1 MIKIFVFF
9 IFQVFVVCVKNVNA
23 VNPKSFSTIRHVNAP
38 LGWQSNRHRKYKN
51 WRFYQ
56 REGSLPLF
64 AYIDLRR
71 SKSEEGKRNALAAQ
85 GGSQK
90 CPLRKVS
97 FAGLMGMSG
106 LSIPLFLAT
115 YMIYNKIKNDNKN
128 LTEAEKIMGKYL
140 YKHENNLIQ
149 GNNYEDEKSYNLFYI
164 IHAIYNNIR
173 TLINFYMNVKKVN
186 TKDTSNEYTILFFH
200 SYNVDR
206 FLHTRNIKT
215 YAERL
220 KEIYQDIN
228 KKKNVNIVY
237 VPLDSK
243 LLFNIKHF
251 SNMNN
256 WYSILFHDKKQILK
270 MIKNYN
276 IMNIPTMVLLDKNM
290 NIINDNIN
298 YLLLHDR
305 KDFPYKEV
313 NHLTYINTLYDK
325 NNRKYDFK
333 KLNSDYVLFY
343 FNNEKDNKGDL
354 QSLLKVKKKMAAKN
368 INVDIIFVKDME
380 LMKGKTSSKGD
391 GMVSQQEGEKT
402 GQLTNEKS
410 EGNVPGEGIGKEK
423 DAQMSSTKEG
433 QQSTLPGAQKKG
445 DNRNTAERSN
455 QTHDTNDQTEHYV
468 DDVYY
473 LGEQENNAIYKLLLY
488 DMFDVTFKP
497 VCILVNK
504 KGNIISKYIH
514 VEKKEDEIAGFI
526 QNNYK
531 SLHEKANE
539 KNYMYKYEN
548 VSNLTNLN
556 VFSPIF
562 ILFSDKLNLDL
573 LQQYNDMIGQYN
585 KNRKGKKINFYF
597 LVTDDKKYEALKK
610 LCAVDNTT
618 QAVILDLF
626 NQKMFKDKVNRLDVI
641 ENLGGKSV
649 INKEKFFSFVNRYY
663 GDDLYASPIV
673 LTRGV

>member
-1 MIKIFVFF
+1 MIKIFLFF
-9 IFQVFVVCVKNVNA
+9 TFQVFALCVKNVNA
-23 VNPKSFSTIRHVNAP
+23 VNPKNFLTISHVNAP
-38 LGWQSNRHRKYKN
+38 LGWQSNRQRK
-51 WRFYQ
+51 
-56 REGSLPLF
+56 F
-64 AYIDLRR
+64 AYVDLRR
-71 SKSEEGKRNALAAQ
+71 SKGEEGRRSPLGAQ
-85 GGSQK
+85 GGSQL

-97 FAGLMGMSG
+97 FSGLMGVSG
-106 LSIPLFLAT
+106 LTIPLFLAT
-115 YMIYNKIKNDNKN
+115 YMIYSKIKNDNKN
-128 LTEAEKIMGKYL
+128 LTEAEKIMGKCL
-140 YKHENNLIQ
+140 YKHDSSLIQ
-149 GNNYEDEKSYNLFYI
+149 GSNYEQEKTYNLFYI
-164 IHAIYNNIR
+164 IHAIYSNIR

-186 TKDTSNEYTILFFH
+186 TKDSANEYTILFFH

-215 YAERL
+215 YVERL

-251 SNMNN
+251 GNMNN

-298 YLLLHDR
+298 YLLLHQR
-305 KDFPYKEV
+305 KDFPYREV
-313 NHLTYINTLYDK
+313 NHLTYINWLYDK

-354 QSLLKVKKKMAAKN
+354 QSLLKVKKKLAAKN
-368 INVDIIFVKDME
+368 VNVDIIFVKDME
-380 LMKGKTSSKGD
+380 MMKGKTSAKGD
-391 GMVSQQEGEKT
+391 GMVGQQEAEKAGPLADEKT
-402 GQLTNEKS
+402 
-410 EGNVPGEGIGKEK
+410 EGNVPSEGSGKEK
-423 DAQMSSTKEG
+423 APNKSNTKEG
-433 QQSTLPGAQKKG
+433 SSAPSG
-445 DNRNTAERSN
+445 DEKQNDKRNTADRSS
-455 QTHDTNDQTEHYV
+455 QPRGTNDQTEHYV

-514 VEKKEDEIAGFI
+514 VEKKEDEIASFI

-562 ILFSDKLNLDL
+562 ILFSEKLNLDL
-573 LQQYNDMIGQYN
+573 LHQYNDLIGQYN

-610 LCAVDNTT
+610 LCAVDNST

-626 NQKMFKDKVNRLDVI
+626 NQKMFKDKVNKLDVI
-641 ENLGGKSV
+641 DTSGGKSV
-649 INKEKFFSFVNRYY
+649 INKDKFFSFVNRYY

-673 LTRGV
+673 LTRGA

>member
-1 MIKIFVFF
+1 
-9 IFQVFVVCVKNVNA
+9 
-23 VNPKSFSTIRHVNAP
+23 
-38 LGWQSNRHRKYKN
+38 
-51 WRFYQ
+51 
-56 REGSLPLF
+56 
-64 AYIDLRR
+64 
-71 SKSEEGKRNALAAQ
+71 
-85 GGSQK
+85 
-90 CPLRKVS
+90 
-97 FAGLMGMSG
+97 MGFSG

-115 YMIYNKIKNDNKN
+115 YMIYSKIKGDNRN
-128 LTEAEKIMGKYL
+128 LTEAEKIMGKFL

-149 GNNYEDEKSYNLFYI
+149 GNNYEEEKSYNLFYL

-173 TLINFYMNVKKVN
+173 TLINFYMNVKKVS

-298 YLLLHDR
+298 YLLLHQK
-305 KDFPYKEV
+305 KDFPYRDV
-313 NHLTYINTLYDK
+313 NHLTYINWLYDK

-343 FNNEKDNKGDL
+343 FNNEKENKGDL
-354 QSLLKVKKKMAAKN
+354 QSLLKIKKKLAAKN

-380 LMKGKTSSKGD
+380 MMKGNTTSKGD
-391 GMVSQQEGEKT
+391 GMVSQKEAEKVGPLAGEKT
-402 GQLTNEKS
+402 EGNIPNEKI
-410 EGNVPGEGIGKEK
+410 GNEK
-423 DAQMSSTKEG
+423 DTHESSKKEG
-433 QQSTLPGAQKKG
+433 QSALSEAEKQGMKGNTTDQSSQGRG
-445 DNRNTAERSN
+445 
-455 QTHDTNDQTEHYV
+455 TNDQMENYV

-514 VEKKEDEIAGFI
+514 VEKKEDEIASFI

-548 VSNLTNLN
+548 VSNLNNLN

-573 LQQYNDMIGQYN
+573 LHQYNDLIGQYN

-626 NQKMFKDKVNRLDVI
+626 NQKMFKDKVNKLGVI

-649 INKEKFFSFVNRYY
+649 INKDKFFSFVNSYY

>member
-1 MIKIFVFF
+1 
-9 IFQVFVVCVKNVNA
+9 
-23 VNPKSFSTIRHVNAP
+23 
-38 LGWQSNRHRKYKN
+38 
-51 WRFYQ
+51 
-56 REGSLPLF
+56 
-64 AYIDLRR
+64 
-71 SKSEEGKRNALAAQ
+71 
-85 GGSQK
+85 
-90 CPLRKVS
+90 
-97 FAGLMGMSG
+97 MGFSG

-115 YMIYNKIKNDNKN
+115 YMIYSKIKGDNKN
-128 LTEAEKIMGKYL
+128 LTEAEKIMGKFL

-149 GNNYEDEKSYNLFYI
+149 GNNYEEEKSYNLFYL

-173 TLINFYMNVKKVN
+173 TLINFYMNVKKVS

-298 YLLLHDR
+298 YLLLHQK
-305 KDFPYKEV
+305 KDFPYRDV
-313 NHLTYINTLYDK
+313 NHLTYINWLYDK

-343 FNNEKDNKGDL
+343 FNNEKENKGDL
-354 QSLLKVKKKMAAKN
+354 QSLLKVKKKLAAKN

-380 LMKGKTSSKGD
+380 MMKGNTTSKGD
-391 GMVSQQEGEKT
+391 GMVSQKEAEKVGPLAGEKT
-402 GQLTNEKS
+402 EGNIPNEKI
-410 EGNVPGEGIGKEK
+410 GNEK
-423 DAQMSSTKEG
+423 DTHESSKKEE
-433 QQSTLPGAQKKG
+433 QSALTEAEKQGMKG
-445 DNRNTAERSN
+445 NTTDQSSQGRG
-455 QTHDTNDQTEHYV
+455 TNDQMENYV

-514 VEKKEDEIAGFI
+514 VEKKEDEIASFI

-548 VSNLTNLN
+548 VSNLNNLN

-573 LQQYNDMIGQYN
+573 LHQYNDLIGQYN

-626 NQKMFKDKVNRLDVI
+626 NQKMFKDKVNKLGVI

-649 INKEKFFSFVNRYY
+649 INKDKFFSFVNSYY

>member
-1 MIKIFVFF
+1 MIKIFLFF
-9 IFQVFVVCVKNVNA
+9 TFQVFALCVKNANA
-23 VNPKSFSTIRHVNAP
+23 VNQKKFFTISHVNAP
-38 LGWQSNRHRKYKN
+38 LGWKSNQQRK
-51 WRFYQ
+51 
-56 REGSLPLF
+56 F
-64 AYIDLRR
+64 AYVDLRR
-71 SKSEEGKRNALAAQ
+71 SKGEEGRRNPLGAQ
-85 GGSQK
+85 GGSQQ

-97 FAGLMGMSG
+97 FAGLMGVSG

-115 YMIYNKIKNDNKN
+115 YMIYSKIKSDNKN
-128 LTEAEKIMGKYL
+128 LTEAEKIMGKCL

-149 GNNYEDEKSYNLFYI
+149 GSNYEEDKSYNLFYL
-164 IHAIYNNIR
+164 IHAIYSNIR

-186 TKDTSNEYTILFFH
+186 TKDSSNEYTILFFH

-228 KKKNVNIVY
+228 KKKNVNIIY

-298 YLLLHDR
+298 YLLLHQR
-305 KDFPYKEV
+305 KDFPYREV
-313 NHLTYINTLYDK
+313 NHLTYIKWLYDK

-354 QSLLKVKKKMAAKN
+354 QSLLKVKKKLALKN
-368 INVDIIFVKDME
+368 VNVDIIFVKDME
-380 LMKGKTSSKGD
+380 MMKGKAGPKGD
-391 GMVSQQEGEKT
+391 GMVSQQEAEKAAPLTDEKT
-402 GQLTNEKS
+402 K
-410 EGNVPGEGIGKEK
+410 GNIPSEGIGNEK
-423 DAQMSSTKEG
+423 DSHKSSTKEG
-433 QQSTLPGAQKKG
+433 QSALSGDEKQGEKK
-445 DNRNTAERSN
+445 NTADRSSKPGG
-455 QTHDTNDQTEHYV
+455 TKDQMEHYV

-514 VEKKEDEIAGFI
+514 VEKKEDEIASFI

-548 VSNLTNLN
+548 VSNLTSLN

-562 ILFSDKLNLDL
+562 ILFSDRLNLDL
-573 LQQYNDMIGQYN
+573 LHQYNDLIGQYN

-610 LCAVDNTT
+610 LCAVDNST

-626 NQKMFKDKVNRLDVI
+626 NQKMFKDKVNKLDVI
-641 ENLGGKSV
+641 DNSGGKSV
-649 INKEKFFSFVNRYY
+649 INKDKFFSFVNRYY

>member
-1 MIKIFVFF
+1 MIKIFLLF
-9 IFQVFVVCVKNVNA
+9 IFQVIAVCIQNVNA
-23 VNPKSFSTIRHVNAP
+23 VNQKNFLTISHVNAP
-38 LGWQSNRHRKYKN
+38 LGWQSNRQRKY
-51 WRFYQ
+51 
-56 REGSLPLF
+56 
-64 AYIDLRR
+64 AYVDLRR
-71 SKSEEGKRNALAAQ
+71 SKGEEGKRNALGTQ
-85 GGSQK
+85 GGSRQ

-97 FAGLMGMSG
+97 FAGLMGFSG

-115 YMIYNKIKNDNKN
+115 YMIYSKIKNDNKN
-128 LTEAEKIMGKYL
+128 LTEAEKIMGKFL
-140 YKHENNLIQ
+140 YKHENNLTQ
-149 GNNYEDEKSYNLFYI
+149 GSNYEEEKSYNLFYI

-173 TLINFYMNVKKVN
+173 TLINFYMNVKKVS
-186 TKDTSNEYTILFFH
+186 TKDASNEYTILFFH

-215 YAERL
+215 
-220 KEIYQDIN
+220 
-228 KKKNVNIVY
+228 
-237 VPLDSK
+237 
-243 LLFNIKHF
+243 
-251 SNMNN
+251 NMNN

-298 YLLLHDR
+298 YLLLHQR
-305 KDFPYKEV
+305 KDFPYRDV
-313 NHLTYINTLYDK
+313 NHLTYINWLYDK
-325 NNRKYDFK
+325 NGRKYDFK

-380 LMKGKTSSKGD
+380 MMKGKTSSKGD
-391 GMVSQQEGEKT
+391 GMVSQQEGEKV
-402 GQLTNEKS
+402 GPLTDGKT
-410 EGNVPGEGIGKEK
+410 EGNVPSEGIDNK
-423 DAQMSSTKEG
+423 DTHQSSKKEG
-433 QQSTLPGAQKKG
+433 QSALPVAEKQGEKK
-445 DNRNTAERSN
+445 NTSN
-455 QTHDTNDQTEHYV
+455 QIGQSRGTNDQTEHYV

-548 VSNLTNLN
+548 VSNLNNLN

-562 ILFSDKLNLDL
+562 ILFSEKLNLDL
-573 LQQYNDMIGQYN
+573 LHQYNDLIGQYN

-626 NQKMFKDKVNRLDVI
+626 NQKMFKDKVNKLDVI
-641 ENLGGKSV
+641 ENLAGKSV
-649 INKEKFFSFVNRYY
+649 INKDKFFSFVNKYY

>member
-1 MIKIFVFF
+1 MIKIFLLF
-9 IFQVFVVCVKNVNA
+9 IFQVIAVFVQNVNA
-23 VNPKSFSTIRHVNAP
+23 VNPKNSFTISHVNAP
-38 LGWQSNRHRKYKN
+38 VGWHSNRQRK
-51 WRFYQ
+51 
-56 REGSLPLF
+56 F
-64 AYIDLRR
+64 AYVDLRR
-71 SKSEEGKRNALAAQ
+71 NKSEEGRRNALGTQ
-85 GGSQK
+85 GGSRQ

-97 FAGLMGMSG
+97 FAGLMGFSG

-115 YMIYNKIKNDNKN
+115 YMIYSKIKGDNRN
-128 LTEAEKIMGKYL
+128 LTEAEKIMGKFL

-149 GNNYEDEKSYNLFYI
+149 GNNYEEEKSYNLFYL

-173 TLINFYMNVKKVN
+173 TLINFYMNVKKVS

-298 YLLLHDR
+298 YLLLHQK
-305 KDFPYKEV
+305 KDFPYRDV
-313 NHLTYINTLYDK
+313 NHLTYINWLYDK

-343 FNNEKDNKGDL
+343 FNNEKENKGDL
-354 QSLLKVKKKMAAKN
+354 QSLLKIKKKLAAKN

-380 LMKGKTSSKGD
+380 MMKGNTTSKGD
-391 GMVSQQEGEKT
+391 GMVSQKEAEKVGPLAGEKT
-402 GQLTNEKS
+402 EGNIPNEKI
-410 EGNVPGEGIGKEK
+410 GNEK
-423 DAQMSSTKEG
+423 DTHESSKKEG
-433 QQSTLPGAQKKG
+433 QSALSEAEKQGMKGNTTDQSSQGRG
-445 DNRNTAERSN
+445 
-455 QTHDTNDQTEHYV
+455 TNDQMENYV

-514 VEKKEDEIAGFI
+514 VEKKEDEIASFI

-548 VSNLTNLN
+548 VSNLNNLN

-573 LQQYNDMIGQYN
+573 LHQYNDLIGQYN

-626 NQKMFKDKVNRLDVI
+626 NQKMFKDKVNKLGVI

-649 INKEKFFSFVNRYY
+649 INKDKFFSFVNSYY